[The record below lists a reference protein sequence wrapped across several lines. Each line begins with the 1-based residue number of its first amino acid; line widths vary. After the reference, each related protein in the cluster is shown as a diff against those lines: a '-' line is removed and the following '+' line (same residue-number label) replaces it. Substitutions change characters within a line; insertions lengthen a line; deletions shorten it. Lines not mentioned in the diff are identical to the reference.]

1 MLDYEYTRVRNI
13 PLTELHN
20 PEYSAVLIKY
30 AGEMAP
36 ACVAESLFQKLKTYE
51 FKVKN
56 TPILT

>member
-30 AGEMAP
+30 AGRWPLLVLRNLFSKSSKPM
-36 ACVAESLFQKLKTYE
+36 SLREK
-51 FKVKN
+51 
-56 TPILT
+56 ILQF

>member
-20 PEYSAVLIKY
+20 PEYSAVLIEY

-36 ACVAESLFQKLKTYE
+36 ACVAESIFQKLKPYE
-51 FKVKN
+51 SQEKN
-56 TPILT
+56 TPIPI